1 MAICE
6 KNYYKITYISHKHNY
21 VWNLWE
27 ILELPYGN
35 VIDIYNYTNILSI
48 DCIGLWK
55 SNDLLVCHGNPAIQ
69 VTKSWTQKCTNS
81 TLDQFPPKYQ
91 GKHFLIQI
99 LYTYLVSRHRYE
111 GFSAQSS
118 DSMTRPTF
126 IFTFRIFVKGLF
138 SHMKLTP
145 FWDAWNPP

>member
-21 VWNLWE
+21 VRNLWE

-69 VTKSWTQKCTNS
+69 VTKSCAPLHKFNIGS
-81 TLDQFPPKYQ
+81 VSPPSIRANISWYK
-91 GKHFLIQI
+91 
-99 LYTYLVSRHRYE
+99 LYTYIVSRHRYE

-138 SHMKLTP
+138 SHMKLTR